1 MDDHSGTVQRLEQEL
16 EQTKRL
22 LHRKEVELQAVLAQS
37 QEISSTDP
45 LTFLPNR
52 RKIVSSLQH
61 EVLRSNRYR
70 TPLSIS
76 LMDVDHFKLINDTH
90 GHAAGDEVL
99 RTLASSLREGT
110 RDPDSA
116 GRLGGEEFLILLPN
130 SQLRDA
136 ARQADRL
143 CGKIRALRMHIDG
156 KTLSITV
163 SVGLA
168 EYRIGEEGWEEFL
181 QRADAAMYQ
190 AKEHGR
196 DGWAAGD

>member
-1 MDDHSGTVQRLEQEL
+1 MDDLQETVQRLAQEL
-16 EQTKRL
+16 EQTKRQL
-22 LHRKEVELQAVLAQS
+22 RRKDVELQAVLAQS
-37 QEISSTDP
+37 EEISYTDP

-76 LMDVDHFKLINDTH
+76 MMDVDHFKRINDSH

-99 RTLASSLREGT
+99 RTLASVLREGT
-110 RDPDSA
+110 RDPDTA
-116 GRLGGEEFLILLPN
+116 GRLGGEEFLVLLPN
-130 SQLRDA
+130 AQLRDA
-136 ARQADRL
+136 AKQAERL
-143 CGKIRALRMHIDG
+143 CKRIRE
-156 KTLSITV
+156 LSINVNGQNLSVTV

-190 AKEHGR
+190 AKHHGR
-196 DGWAAGD
+196 DGWAAGE